1 MDSAKAGIR
10 WRNVK
15 LRRRESGEE
24 TKLTPGLVVG
34 RMADCA
40 LRLDDGSVSRRHAR
54 LELRGDCWWVV
65 DQGSSNGTF
74 RNGERGQ
81 EFELRGGDLVT
92 FGAVAFEFVA
102 APAAASS
109 PSTDL
114 PELDLGDEIVLED
127 DPAPAPAS
135 SSASASS
142 SVSTSAP
149 TPRRDPRPE
158 SEPVPPSRTTLADQE
173 RARLRAELQD
183 NKRSRGLGD
192 LSQLSFAMQ
201 LLIGALAIGVMVG
214 VVIGVRM
221 LSATIAP
228 TG

>member
-1 MDSAKAGIR
+1 MDSAKAGIG

-24 TKLTPGLVVG
+24 TELTPGLVVG

-40 LRLDDGSVSRRHAR
+40 LRLNDGSVSRRHAR
-54 LELRGDCWWVV
+54 LELRGDAWWVV

-102 APAAASS
+102 APASVSTAAPAGEDLPDLDLGEEITLEDEPAPRAASS
-109 PSTDL
+109 
-114 PELDLGDEIVLED
+114 
-127 DPAPAPAS
+127 AAAQ
-135 SSASASS
+135 ASA
-142 SVSTSAP
+142 
-149 TPRRDPRPE
+149 TPPQAE
-158 SEPVPPSRTTLADQE
+158 AAPSRTTVADQE

-183 NKRSRGLGD
+183 TQRSRGLGD
-192 LSQLSFAMQ
+192 LSQLSFGMQ
-201 LLIGALAIGVMVG
+201 LLVGAIAIAVMVG
-214 VVIGVRM
+214 VVIGIRM
-221 LSATIAP
+221 LSATISP

>member
-24 TKLTPGLVVG
+24 TELTPGLVVG

-40 LRLDDGSVSRRHAR
+40 LRLQDGSVSRRHAR
-54 LELRGDCWWVV
+54 LELRGDSWWVV

-102 APAAASS
+102 APTATHASS
-109 PSTDL
+109 ADL
-114 PELDLGDEIVLED
+114 PDLDLGEEIQLEE
-127 DPAPAPAS
+127 DPVPAPAS
-135 SSASASS
+135 AA
-142 SVSTSAP
+142 
-149 TPRRDPRPE
+149 TPRREPRREPE
-158 SEPVPPSRTTLADQE
+158 SERAGSAEESRTTLADRE

-183 NKRSRGLGD
+183 AKRSRGLGD
-192 LSQLSFAMQ
+192 LSQLSFGMQ
-201 LLIGALAIGVMVG
+201 VLIGLVGIAVMVG

>member
-24 TKLTPGLVVG
+24 TELTPGLVVG

-40 LRLDDGSVSRRHAR
+40 LRLQDGSVSRRHAR
-54 LELRGDCWWVV
+54 LELRGDSWWVV

-102 APAAASS
+102 APTATQAASA
-109 PSTDL
+109 DL
-114 PELDLGDEIVLED
+114 PDLDLGDEIQLEED
-127 DPAPAPAS
+127 
-135 SSASASS
+135 
-142 SVSTSAP
+142 P
-149 TPRRDPRPE
+149 TPTPTSTPAASNE
-158 SEPVPPSRTTLADQE
+158 ESRTTLADRE

-183 NKRSRGLGD
+183 AKRSRGLGD
-192 LSQLSFAMQ
+192 LSQLSFGMQ
-201 LLIGALAIGVMVG
+201 VLIGLVGIAVMVG

>member
-1 MDSAKAGIR
+1 MNSAKAGIR

-24 TKLTPGLVVG
+24 TELTPGLVVG

-40 LRLDDGSVSRRHAR
+40 LRLNDGSVSRRHAR
-54 LELRGDCWWVV
+54 LELRGDSWWVV
-65 DQGSSNGTF
+65 DQDSSNGTF

-81 EFELRGGDLVT
+81 EFELRGGDLLT

-102 APAAASS
+102 AASAAGFGTTDLPDLDFGDEIELEVDPVPAAA
-109 PSTDL
+109 
-114 PELDLGDEIVLED
+114 
-127 DPAPAPAS
+127 
-135 SSASASS
+135 
-142 SVSTSAP
+142 P
-149 TPRRDPRPE
+149 TAR
-158 SEPVPPSRTTLADQE
+158 SEPEPAGSAEASRTTLADRE

-183 NKRSRGLGD
+183 AKRSRGLGD
-192 LSQLSFAMQ
+192 LSQLSFGMQ
-201 LLIGALAIGVMVG
+201 LLVGAIAIGVMVG

-221 LSATIAP
+221 LSSTIAP

>member
-40 LRLDDGSVSRRHAR
+40 LRLNDGSVSRRHAR
-54 LELRGDCWWVV
+54 LELRGESWWVV

-92 FGAVAFEFVA
+92 FGAVAFEFVGG
-102 APAAASS
+102 AAATRAAL
-109 PSTDL
+109 PDL
-114 PELDLGDEIVLED
+114 PDLDLGDEIVLEA
-127 DPAPAPAS
+127 DPAAA
-135 SSASASS
+135 
-142 SVSTSAP
+142 VTSRH
-149 TPRRDPRPE
+149 TPRPE
-158 SEPVPPSRTTLADQE
+158 PQPEPPSQTTRADQE
-173 RARLRAELQD
+173 RARLRSELQD
-183 NKRSRGLGD
+183 SKRSRGLGD
-192 LSQLSFAMQ
+192 LSQLSFGMQ
-201 LLIGALAIGVMVG
+201 VLIALLGIGVMVG

-228 TG
+228 TV

>member
-15 LRRRESGEE
+15 LRRRESGQE

-40 LRLDDGSVSRRHAR
+40 LRLDDSSVSRRHAR
-54 LELRGDCWWVV
+54 LELRGEAWWVV

-102 APAAASS
+102 APSQAAATA
-109 PSTDL
+109 PATDL
-114 PELDLGDEIVLED
+114 PDLDLGDEIVLED
-127 DPAPAPAS
+127 EPAPAS
-135 SSASASS
+135 APAAR
-142 SVSTSAP
+142 SAP
-149 TPRRDPRPE
+149 QA
-158 SEPVPPSRTTLADQE
+158 EPAPAAPSRTTIADQE

-183 NKRSRGLGD
+183 SKRSRGLGD
-192 LSQLSFAMQ
+192 LSQLSFPMQ
-201 LLIGALAIGVMVG
+201 LLIGAIAIGVMVG

>member
-24 TKLTPGLVVG
+24 TELTPGLVVG

-40 LRLDDGSVSRRHAR
+40 LRLQDGSVSRRHAR
-54 LELRGDCWWVV
+54 LELRGDSWWVV

-81 EFELRGGDLVT
+81 EFELRSGDLIT
-92 FGAVAFEFVA
+92 FGAVAFEFVG
-102 APAAASS
+102 APDSASS
-109 PSTDL
+109 GSGDL
-114 PELDLGDEIVLED
+114 PDLELGDEILLEED
-127 DPAPAPAS
+127 PVPVAAATSVSTPAPAP
-135 SSASASS
+135 
-142 SVSTSAP
+142 
-149 TPRRDPRPE
+149 RRDPQPE
-158 SEPVPPSRTTLADQE
+158 PEPAAPSRTTRADQE

-183 NKRSRGLGD
+183 AKRSRGLGD

-201 LLIGALAIGVMVG
+201 LLVGAIAIGVMVG